1 MPIGY
6 ILLIVV
12 SLLIVFGVA
21 QRVLDRMRLTDRQGL
36 LFVAAIF
43 IGGIIPDIQL
53 GRVSFNIGGALV
65 PFALCVYLFVKA
77 GTAKERWRAIAS
89 SVFAAA
95 AVFALGRLFPD
106 EPQTMPFDINY
117 LYGLAAGLIAYLF
130 GRSRRSAFIGG
141 VMGVLLGDIAQ
152 GIVNT
157 YNGLTATPIR
167 LGGAGALD
175 VVVISG
181 LAAVLLAEVIGEIRE
196 RLQGGSAKKKEGLE
210 FDDGEFVHAKE
221 GPHDD
226 DD

>member
-21 QRVLDRMRLTDRQGL
+21 HRMLDRMRLTDRQAL

-43 IGGIIPDIQL
+43 VGGLIPDIRI
-53 GRVSFNIGGALV
+53 GRVLLNIGGAVV

-77 GTAKERWRAIAS
+77 GTGKERWRAIAS
-89 SVFAAA
+89 SVFAGGAA
-95 AVFALGRLFPD
+95 FALGRLFPA
-106 EPQTMPFDINY
+106 EPGTMPFDINY
-117 LYGLAAGLIAYLF
+117 LYGLAAGVIAYIF

-141 VMGVLLGDIAQ
+141 VMGILLADIAQ
-152 GIVNT
+152 GIVNY
-157 YNGLTATPIR
+157 YNGLTTPIV

-175 VVVISG
+175 IVVVSG
-181 LAAVLLAEVIGEIRE
+181 LLAVLLAEIVGEIRE
-196 RLQGGSAKKKEGLE
+196 RMQGGSAKREAGLE

-221 GPHDD
+221 GPRDD
-226 DD
+226 DDE